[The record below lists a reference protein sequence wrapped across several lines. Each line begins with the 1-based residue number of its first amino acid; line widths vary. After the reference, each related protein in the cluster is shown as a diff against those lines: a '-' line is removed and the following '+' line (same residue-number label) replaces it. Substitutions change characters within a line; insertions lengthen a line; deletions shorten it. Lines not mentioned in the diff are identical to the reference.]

1 MVDDLIGPSVVQ
13 STPLT
18 TANEAAKTGTRAL
31 AGGAWLGGAAIVQ
44 VIAQLAVVG
53 ILARILSPKDFGIVA
68 SAAVIMEISQSISQM
83 GMGVAIVQKSDVTDR
98 DIRTAF
104 TTTIMGS
111 SIISI
116 LLFVS
121 AALIAGILRVPAATH
136 VIQALS
142 LLFLFR
148 GLSVV
153 AEALAARQFKYRLL
167 ALRRVVGYL
176 IGYAFVGITAAFMG
190 AGPWALVAA
199 QLTEALVTTV
209 LLVAGIRHPM
219 RPLLDRNSLSKLS
232 NFGGGIVFGR
242 IANTLALQI
251 DYVIVARLMGPGALG
266 VYSRS
271 YQIMRLPALTIG
283 KIVEDVL
290 FPALAAA
297 QNDSIR
303 LSKTFVRVLKLMNLA
318 LIPSSVLLFICANDV
333 VALLLGAKWKSAIV
347 LLQVFSFAVAFR
359 STQRLAAT
367 TARALGKSWQV
378 AWREAI
384 YFVLVLAGACIGAQ
398 SGLKAVSI
406 FVSLAIVGQFVLHVS
421 LVSRLLQIPV
431 RRLVR
436 AHVDCLPLALLVG
449 ATSLAGQFACVRLGG
464 SAGLESLVVSMI
476 FLITLVPLAIR
487 LAPERFLMK
496 DGVQLICTV
505 SNKLP
510 PRVRPLVLSLVRN
523 AVAA

>member
-1 MVDDLIGPSVVQ
+1 MVGDAAPSVGQPTSPV
-13 STPLT
+13 
-18 TANEAAKTGTRAL
+18 TADEAAKTGARTL
-31 AGGAWLGGAAIVQ
+31 AGGAWLGAAALVQ
-44 VIAQLAVVG
+44 VMAQLVVVG

-83 GMGVAIVQKSDVTDR
+83 GMGVAIVQKSDVTEY

-104 TTTIMGS
+104 TTTVLS
-111 SIISI
+111 SSTISI
-116 LLFVS
+116 LLF
-121 AALIAGILRVPAATH
+121 ALAPLIAGILRVPAAVH

-148 GLSVV
+148 GMSVV

-167 ALRRVVGYL
+167 ALRRVVGYI
-176 IGYAFVGITAAFMG
+176 IGYGFVGITAACLG
-190 AGPWALVAA
+190 AGPWSLVAA

-209 LLVAGIRHPM
+209 LLVAEIRHPM
-219 RPLLDRNSLSKLS
+219 KPLLDRNSLSKLS

-251 DYVIVARLMGPGALG
+251 DYVVVARLMGPGALG
-266 VYSRS
+266 IYSRS

-283 KIVEDVL
+283 KVVEDVL

-297 QNDSIR
+297 QNDRSG
-303 LSKTFVRVLKLMNLA
+303 LSVTFVRVLKLMNLA
-318 LIPSSVLLFICANDV
+318 LIPSSVLLFVCANDIV
-333 VALLLGAKWKSAIV
+333 LLLLGSKWTSAVV

-367 TARALGKSWQV
+367 TARALGRSWQV
-378 AWREAI
+378 GWREVI
-384 YFVLVLAGACIGAQ
+384 YFVLVLAGACIGAR

-406 FVSLAIVGQFVLHVS
+406 FVSLAIVGQFILHVS

-431 RRLVR
+431 RRLVK

-449 ATSLAGQFACVRLGG
+449 AVSLAGQFACVRLGG
-464 SAGLESLVVSMI
+464 AAGLESLMFSMI
-476 FLITLVPLAIR
+476 FLLTLAPLAIR
-487 LAPERFLMK
+487 LAPKRILTQ
-496 DGVQLICTV
+496 DGVLLVYTV
-505 SNKLP
+505 SRKLP
-510 PRVRPLVLSLVRN
+510 VRVRPLVVSFVRK
-523 AVAA
+523 AMPA